1 MGRGGGAARGR
12 LEAQVHAVH
21 SDSAITMPSARAGF
35 TSRAEAHLFTPVPMT
50 LSSDSTVLQSL
61 FQNPITSPNVLKR
74 PETFRSFSPWSI
86 RHSVDVFTFCNSDSS
101 FPDLIDADLKVLHTF
116 QRKITE

>member
-1 MGRGGGAARGR
+1 MR
-12 LEAQVHAVH
+12 AVH

-35 TSRAEAHLFTPVPMT
+35 TSRAEA
-50 LSSDSTVLQSL
+50 VLQSL